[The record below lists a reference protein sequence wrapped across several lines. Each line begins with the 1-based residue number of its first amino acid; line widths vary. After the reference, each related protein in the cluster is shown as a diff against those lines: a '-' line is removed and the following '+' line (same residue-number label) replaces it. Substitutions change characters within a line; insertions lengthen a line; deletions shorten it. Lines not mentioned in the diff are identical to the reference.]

1 MTTIKKHCKLLILG
15 AGPAGY
21 TAAIYAARANLS
33 PVLITGLEIGGQ
45 LNTTTDIENW
55 PGDPKNL
62 TGPILMNRMNAHAVH
77 LHTEIIPDH
86 IIKVD
91 FKQYPFYLYGNM
103 YEYTCDALIISTGGF
118 ARNLGLPSEEKYK
131 GKGVSSCA
139 TCDGFFF
146 KKQIVAVVGGGN
158 TAVEESLY
166 LSNIA
171 AEVHLI
177 HRRNQFKAEK
187 ILINR
192 LMNKVKNGNIF
203 LHLNHIVEEILGDG
217 INVTG
222 LCLKDVT
229 QLNKKHTVILQ
240 GVFIAIGYN
249 PNTAIFSNQ
258 LVLNNNGYIY
268 VQSGTN
274 GNITATSIPG
284 IFAAGDVMDHN
295 YRQAITAAGSGCMA
309 AIDAER
315 YLSTINNTN
324 L

>member
-1 MTTIKKHCKLLILG
+1 MTIIKKHCKLLILG

-21 TAAIYAARANLS
+21 TAAIYAARANLN

-45 LNTTTDIENW
+45 LNTTADIENW

-62 TGPILMNRMNAHAVH
+62 TGPILMDRMNAHAVH

-86 IIKVD
+86 IIKVN
-91 FKQYPFYLYGNM
+91 FKKYPFYLCGNM
-103 YEYTCDALIISTGGF
+103 YEYTCNALIISTGGS
-118 ARNLGLPSEEKYK
+118 ARSLGIPSEEKYK
-131 GKGVSSCA
+131 GAGVSSCA

-146 KKQIVAVVGGGN
+146 KKQIVAVIGGGN

-171 AEVHLI
+171 SEVHLI
-177 HRRNQFKAEK
+177 HRRNQFRAEK

-192 LMNKVKNGNIF
+192 LMNKVRNGNIF
-203 LHLNHIVEEILGDG
+203 LHLNCIVEEILGDG
-217 INVTG
+217 TNVTG
-222 LCLKDVT
+222 LYLKDVT
-229 QLNKKHTVILQ
+229 QQHKNHTITVQ

-249 PNTAIFSNQ
+249 PNTVMFNDQ
-258 LVLNNNGYIY
+258 LVLNNGYIH

-274 GNITATSIPG
+274 GNTTATSIPG

-309 AIDAER
+309 AIDAEH
-315 YLSTINNTN
+315 YLSAINN
-324 L
+324 

>member
-1 MTTIKKHCKLLILG
+1 MTIIKKHCKLLILG
-15 AGPAGY
+15 TGPAGY
-21 TAAIYAARANLS
+21 TAAIYAARANLN

-62 TGPILMNRMNAHAVH
+62 TGPILMNRMNEHAIN

-86 IIKVD
+86 IIKVN
-91 FKQYPFYLYGNM
+91 FRQYPFYLCGNM
-103 YEYTCDALIISTGGF
+103 YEYTCDSLIISTGGS
-118 ARNLGLPSEEKYK
+118 ARALNIPSEEKYR

-146 KKQIVAVVGGGN
+146 KKQIVAVIGGGN

-171 AEVHLI
+171 DEIHLV
-177 HRRNQFKAEK
+177 HRRSQFRAEK
-187 ILINR
+187 ILISR
-192 LMNKVKNGNIF
+192 LMNKVENGNIF
-203 LHLNHIVEEILGDG
+203 LHLNHVVEEILGDG
-217 INVTG
+217 TNVTG
-222 LCLKDVT
+222 LRLTNMMQQD
-229 QLNKKHTVILQ
+229 KKLTITVQ

-249 PNTAIFSNQ
+249 PNTSIFGDQ
-258 LVLNNNGYIY
+258 LILNNGYIH

-274 GNITATSIPG
+274 GNTTATSIPG
-284 IFAAGDVMDHN
+284 IFAAGDVMDHS

-309 AIDAER
+309 AMDAER
-315 YLSTINNTN
+315 YLSTIN
-324 L
+324 

>member
-1 MTTIKKHCKLLILG
+1 MTITKKHCKLLILG

-21 TAAIYAARANLS
+21 TAAIYAARANLN

-55 PGDPKNL
+55 PGNPKNL
-62 TGPILMNRMNAHAVH
+62 TGPILMDRMNTHAVH

-86 IIKVD
+86 IIKVN
-91 FKQYPFYLYGNM
+91 FKTYPFYLCGNM
-103 YEYTCDALIISTGGF
+103 YEYTCDALIISTGGS
-118 ARNLGLPSEEKYK
+118 ARNLDIPSEEKYR

-177 HRRNQFKAEK
+177 HRRDQFKAEK

-192 LMNKVKNGNIF
+192 LMNKVKNNNIF
-203 LHLNHIVEEILGDG
+203 LHLNYIIEEILGDG
-217 INVTG
+217 TNVTG
-222 LCLKDVT
+222 LRLKNVT
-229 QLNKKHTVILQ
+229 PHLNKKHTITVQ
-240 GVFIAIGYN
+240 GIFIAIGYN
-249 PNTAIFSNQ
+249 PNTAIFSDQ
-258 LVLNNNGYIY
+258 LVLKNGYIH

-274 GNITATSIPG
+274 GNTTATSIPG

-315 YLSTINNTN
+315 YLSTIN
-324 L
+324 